1 MMRFGCGAVSYTSAG
16 LGRASFV
23 GLWDPVKSLTDLGK
37 PAEAGDRGV
46 ILQGHLIM
54 VGISIQRGG
63 PR

>member
-1 MMRFGCGAVSYTSAG
+1 M
-16 LGRASFV
+16 